1 MDKHA
6 PESLI
11 HHLMATPV
19 GRRWLLKAGLGS
31 AGAIV
36 AATLPLGLAPA
47 LAAGAAQTTTSA
59 AGARQTTAA
68 AGATVTGRTTSRTLH
83 FALTQATSGG
93 IKDLKLVALGATMPL
108 VPHTAATRTALKA
121 QGGLFAAANLN
132 ALSHYVDDVALPSDR
147 AILISVH
154 GTRGNDQV
162 VVAQAMHVPAATTQA
177 MAQVAASSP
186 NGLRGMAS
194 SDDRLKSLGLSA
206 TDISAPQ
213 HAEQLDSVIDPHT
226 TAVAMVSLHPTV
238 ATVDAT
244 SAKATNDLLHQTP
257 NVATLGTYIGQMH
270 SQGKDWGKV
279 VPGTQAD
286 GSPTQLEITDKTGA
300 TTTTTFGTIQLNASD
315 SGFRQALKAAVSGGS
330 MAVRDSGA
338 LGQVIDKPIAEY
350 PTGTPFKTWVQSEG
364 VTKSPQAYTPPLL
377 RADGSVA
384 VNISNGGTSYGLRTD
399 NTGGLSANRELPIR
413 IYNNYLRWVWAYVQ
427 YLGSDSQGNVVNLSA
442 TSDAKFPDTNYSQS
456 VSLIPQV
463 PTILGIPLWDTNTV
477 DATLTFPP
485 NAHTARLLY
494 CSLGNDAYGE
504 NWRQYFPADAYP
516 NLIAPQGEVLF
527 PALVTGILT
536 IGLNIFA
543 LATDID
549 IATTWNAVRKRVQNL
564 FTDALDFKSLSDL
577 IRDVNDGVQLSRYV
591 TAAESTATAA
601 ATGGMTYEELQ
612 NGGGT
617 SNLWSVLLGLGSL
630 IPKLLFQPA
639 NWASELFDF
648 WTQVGGIIAGQQ
660 SSLTVI
666 AAIPI
671 IGEAIAIIEVAA
683 DIASLAEVAI
693 ETGTSP
699 WVVANT
705 INLTY
710 EPQIT
715 IQRDPRAAT
724 FPVTATAW
732 TLTPKI
738 DGGIMPD
745 SITGTIN
752 ADGRTDSDPLVVSHT
767 APFGGNTIQWT
778 IVMVDKDGH
787 QVGTGVSPSY
797 TNNDPTKPPTTVE
810 FAITELPATITE
822 DTVFKRADTTTYSD
836 SAGGYTWSSQVD
848 DSGAVS
854 SSNHIQQ
861 VTGASV
867 ATTLGV
873 VGAVWKQNDRYYL
886 RGVPIAENGSTITL
900 TSAPKEGYARPPFL
914 LFDSLVDKQ
923 DVGNHV
929 LLEPD
934 DASDAYFIRKVTLD
948 SDTGAI
954 SWDSGTSLGIFTL
967 PVSAAAL
974 HSSGRVVAVHTDSGR
989 VGWLHPAQ
997 TPRPGLATYFA
1008 GAGTQPGLLQ
1018 SPTAV
1023 AVTNPGIVLILEA
1036 GASQIAAFDLNGNP
1050 VKYFGSDQAN
1060 LQFTQPLATR
1070 GTYLDMAVD
1079 GANHIYLL
1087 YYANDGSQPDDYSI
1101 DVYNADGS
1109 PLATHS
1115 PGVNIA
1121 KLAVDFW
1128 RSVYGVN
1135 FDPLAEEGTST
1146 VHVDPEL
1153 GVAEPSIS
1161 RFDPS

>member
-1 MDKHA
+1 
-6 PESLI
+6 
-11 HHLMATPV
+11 MATPV

-31 AGAIV
+31 AAAI
-36 AATLPLGLAPA
+36 AAASLPLGLAPA
-47 LAAGAAQTTTSA
+47 MAT
-59 AGARQTTAA
+59 
-68 AGATVTGRTTSRTLH
+68 GATPTTPGATGRTTNRTLH
-83 FALTQATSGG
+83 FALTQATAGG
-93 IKDLKLVALGATMPL
+93 IKDLKLEALGASMPL
-108 VPHTAATRTALKA
+108 VAHTAASRAALKA

-132 ALSHYVDDVALPSDR
+132 ALSHYVDDVALPSNR

-154 GTRGNDQV
+154 GTRGSDQV
-162 VVAQAMHVPAATTQA
+162 VVAQAMQVPAATTQA
-177 MAQVAASSP
+177 MAQVAASSTR
-186 NGLRGMAS
+186 GLRSMAS

-206 TDISAPQ
+206 SDISAPQ
-213 HAEQLDSVIDPHT
+213 HAEQLDSVVDPHT

-244 SAKATNDLLHQTP
+244 SAKATNDLLHLTP
-257 NVATLGTYIGQMH
+257 NVTTLGTYIGQMH

-279 VPGTQAD
+279 VPATQAD
-286 GSPTQLEITDKTGA
+286 GSPMQLEITDNTGA
-300 TTTTTFGTIQLNASD
+300 TNTTTFGTIQLNASD
-315 SGFRQALKAAVSGGS
+315 SGFRQTLKAGVAGGS

-350 PTGTPFKTWVQSEG
+350 PQGTPFKTWVQSQG
-364 VTKSPQAYTPPLL
+364 VAKSPQAYTPPLL
-377 RADGSVA
+377 RATADGNVS

-399 NTGGLSANRELPIR
+399 NTGGLTANRELPIR

-427 YLGSDSQGNVVNLSA
+427 YLGTDSQGNVVNLSA
-442 TSDAKFPDTNYSQS
+442 ASGAKFPDTSYSQS
-456 VSLIPQV
+456 VSLVPQV
-463 PTILGIPLWDTNTV
+463 PTVLGIPLWDTNTV
-477 DATLTFPP
+477 DATLTFPAG
-485 NAHTARLLY
+485 AHSARLLY

-504 NWRQYFPADAYP
+504 SWRQYFPTDAYP
-516 NLIAPQGEVLF
+516 NLIAPQGEVLL
-527 PALVTGILT
+527 PALVTGIVT
-536 IGLNIFA
+536 IGLNIFS
-543 LATDID
+543 LATDLD
-549 IATTWNAVRKRVQNL
+549 IAVAWNSIRKRLADEIGSIDQVFAAEAGIQ
-564 FTDALDFKSLSDL
+564 S
-577 IRDVNDGVQLSRYV
+577 SRYL
-591 TAAESTATAA
+591 TAAESVAA
-601 ATGGMTYEELQ
+601 AAASGGMTYEELQ

-617 SNLWSVLLGLGSL
+617 SNLWSILLGLGSL
-630 IPKLLFQPA
+630 IPKLLFGA
-639 NWASELFDF
+639 TDVGHTMWGF
-648 WTQVGGIIAGQQ
+648 WREVGAIVGGEESFQAVGK
-660 SSLTVI
+660 
-666 AAIPI
+666 AIPI

-705 INLTY
+705 ISLTY

-724 FPVTATAW
+724 FPVTATGW

-752 ADGRTDSDPLVVSHT
+752 ADGRTESDPLVVSHT

-778 IVMVDKDGH
+778 FVMVDKDGH

-797 TNNDPTKPPTTVE
+797 TNNDPTKPPTSVE
-810 FAITELPATITE
+810 FAITELPATITA

-836 SAGGYTWSSQVD
+836 SAGGYTWSNQVV

-886 RGVPIAENGSTITL
+886 RGVPIAENGSTIPL
-900 TSAPKEGYARPPFL
+900 KSAPKEGYARPPFL

-954 SWDSGTSLGIFTL
+954 SWDSNTSLGIFTL

-989 VGWLHPAQ
+989 VGWLHPAE

-1008 GAGTQPGLLQ
+1008 GSGTQPGLLQ
-1018 SPTAV
+1018 SPTAL

-1060 LQFTQPLATR
+1060 LQFTQPLASR

-1087 YYANDGSQPDDYSI
+1087 YYTNDGAQPDDYSI

-1128 RSVYGVN
+1128 RSIYGVN
-1135 FDPLAEEGTST
+1135 FDPLTDEDTSS
-1146 VHVDPEL
+1146 VRIDPQL

>member
-11 HHLMATPV
+11 QHLMATPV

-31 AGAIV
+31 AAAI
-36 AATLPLGLAPA
+36 AAASLPLGLAPA

-59 AGARQTTAA
+59 S
-68 AGATVTGRTTSRTLH
+68 GATQPGRTTNRTLQ
-83 FALTQATSGG
+83 FSLTQATSGG
-93 IKDLKLVALGATMPL
+93 IKDLKLVALGASMPL

-162 VVAQAMHVPAATTQA
+162 IVAQAMHVPAATTQA

-194 SDDRLKSLGLSA
+194 SDDRLKSLGLTAS
-206 TDISAPQ
+206 DISAPQ
-213 HAEQLDSVIDPHT
+213 HAEQLDSVVDPHT

-244 SAKATNDLLHQTP
+244 STKATKDLLDQTP

-279 VPGTQAD
+279 VPIALAD
-286 GSPTQLEITDKTGA
+286 GTPMQLEIKDKTGV
-300 TTTTTFGTIQLNASD
+300 TTTFTSGSIQLNPTMDA
-315 SGFRQALKAAVSGGS
+315 GFRQVLKAGVSGGS
-330 MAVRDSGA
+330 MAVRDSGS
-338 LGQVIDKPIAEY
+338 LGQVIDKPIAEF

-364 VTKSPQAYTPPLL
+364 VAKSPQAYTRPLL
-377 RADGSVA
+377 RATTDNSIA

-427 YLGSDSQGNVVNLSA
+427 YLGTDSQGNTVNLSA
-442 TSDAKFPDTNYSQS
+442 TSDATFPDTNYSQS
-456 VSLIPQV
+456 LSLVPQV
-463 PTILGIPLWDTNTV
+463 PTILGIPLWDTNAV

-494 CSLGNDAYGE
+494 CSLGNDAFGD
-504 NWRQYFPADAYP
+504 NWRQYFPTDAYP

-543 LATDID
+543 LATDMD
-549 IATTWNAVRKRVQNL
+549 IATTWISVRKQIQYYLAMKPDNKFLSYLV
-564 FTDALDFKSLSDL
+564 SLGVK
-577 IRDVNDGVQLSRYV
+577 DVLQSSRYL
-591 TAAESTATAA
+591 TAAESTAAVA

-612 NGGGT
+612 NGGGA
-617 SNLWSVLLGLGSL
+617 SNLWSILLGLGSL
-630 IPKLLFQPA
+630 IPKLLFQPT
-639 NWASELFDF
+639 NLDSVLFKF
-648 WTQVGGIIAGQQ
+648 WSQIGSIIAGEA
-660 SSLTVI
+660 SASKI
-666 AAIPI
+666 EDAIPI
-671 IGEAIAIIEVAA
+671 IGEAIAIIEVVA

-710 EPQIT
+710 QADIT

-724 FPVTATAW
+724 FPVTATGW

-752 ADGRTDSDPLVVSHT
+752 ADGRTESDPLVVSHT

-778 IVMVDKDGH
+778 FVMVDKDGH

-810 FAITELPATITE
+810 FAITELPATITQ

-836 SAGGYTWSSQVD
+836 TAGGYTWSNQVA

-873 VGAVWKQNDRYYL
+873 VGAVWKQDDRYYL
-886 RGVPIAENGSTITL
+886 RGVPIAENGATIPL

-954 SWDSGTSLGIFTL
+954 NWDSSTSLGTFTL

-1008 GAGTQPGLLQ
+1008 GSGTQPGLLQ
-1018 SPTAV
+1018 SPTAI

-1036 GASQIAAFDLNGNP
+1036 GAAQLAAFDLNGNP
-1050 VKYFGSDQAN
+1050 VKYFGWDQSN
-1060 LQFTQPLATR
+1060 LRFTQPLASQ

-1087 YYANDGSQPDDYSI
+1087 YYANDGSRPDDYSI

-1109 PLATHS
+1109 ALATHS

-1128 RSVYGVN
+1128 RSIYGVN
-1135 FDPLAEEGTST
+1135 FDPLTDEGTST
-1146 VHVDPEL
+1146 VHVAL

-1161 RFDPS
+1161 RFDPR